1 MLKWHKMNRTKCV
14 LKWYSFYENI
24 RPKCCLFCS
33 VPFFTFTTEW
43 NTVTSRNIKTTGFT
57 SIHFTVHKS
66 QGKRG
71 FELDRLQRRAPRL
84 MRLRMK
90 LINTNKMLLI
100 ACNELVGFVATSI
113 HLCQLQFVQTSQGR
127 QGKHI
132 CPRYSRPRENTL
144 GITSSYLPASF
155 LL

>member
-1 MLKWHKMNRTKCV
+1 MRISGQSAL
-14 LKWYSFYENI
+14 
-24 RPKCCLFCS
+24 CS
-33 VPFFTFTTEW
+33 VLHFHD
-43 NTVTSRNIKTTGFT
+43 SMKYRNKQEHKDYG
-57 SIHFTVHKS
+57 VHKHPLHGA
-66 QGKRG
+66 QIAGKEG

-113 HLCQLQFVQTSQGR
+113 HLCQLQFVQTSQGW

-144 GITSSYLPASF
+144 GITSSYLPSSF